1 MIIQHQGQTFV
12 GYEIVRGYAIEMGD
26 KAYIRL
32 EDGRMVQVRKSTVYP
47 VIKDDIALNTEK
59 NIWEDGKHP
68 LCCLDM
74 SSYIL
79 DQMRENGAVCLEDLE
94 RWTDRDFK
102 KIRGLGKLKIKK
114 VLETLQRYGIEI
126 KNA

>member
-1 MIIQHQGQTFV
+1 
-12 GYEIVRGYAIEMGD
+12 
-26 KAYIRL
+26 
-32 EDGRMVQVRKSTVYP
+32 
-47 VIKDDIALNTEK
+47 
-59 NIWEDGKHP
+59 
-68 LCCLDM
+68 M